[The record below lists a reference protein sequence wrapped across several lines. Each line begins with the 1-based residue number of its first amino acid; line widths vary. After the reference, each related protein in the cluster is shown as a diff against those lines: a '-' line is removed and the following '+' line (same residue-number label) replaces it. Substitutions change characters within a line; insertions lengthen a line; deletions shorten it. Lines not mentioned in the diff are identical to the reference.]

1 LISFQMRKKWIAIGA
16 AVALWI
22 PAVYYGA
29 RILLTYSTTPGRP
42 AEPLREW
49 PTGSAVV
56 RGSLE
61 RNSQHY
67 TLLLFAHPQCSCT
80 KATLG
85 ELALLMA
92 HSGGQLDAKVFF
104 YLPAVEASSW
114 ARTDLWQTASAIP
127 GVRAF
132 EDRDGGMAQRFGA
145 FTSGQTL
152 LYSPSGRLL
161 FHGGITAFRGHSGDN
176 AGRSA
181 ITALLRGEIPPASPF
196 PLVTKVFGCSLRGS

>member
-1 LISFQMRKKWIAIGA
+1 MWKKRIAIGA

-22 PAVYYGA
+22 PAVYYGG

-49 PTGSAVV
+49 PTSIAAVHEFP
-56 RGSLE
+56 R
-61 RNSQHY
+61 RNSHHY
-67 TLLLFAHPQCSCT
+67 TLLLFAHPQCPCT

-92 HSGGQLDAKVFF
+92 HSGGQMDAKVFF
-104 YLPAVEASSW
+104 YLPAGEASSW

-127 GVRAF
+127 GVGTF
-132 EDRDGGMAQRFGA
+132 EDRDGHMAQRFGA

-152 LYSPSGRLL
+152 LYSPGGRLL

-181 ITALLRGEIPPASPF
+181 ITALVRGEIPPRSALPV
-196 PLVTKVFGCSLRGS
+196 VTKVFGCSLRGI

>member
-1 LISFQMRKKWIAIGA
+1 LTRFQMWKKQIAIGA

-29 RILLTYSTTPGRP
+29 RIMLTYSTTPGRP

-49 PTGSAVV
+49 PASSSV
-56 RGSLE
+56 E
-61 RNSQHY
+61 RNKQHY
-67 TLLLFAHPQCSCT
+67 TLLLFAHPQCGCT
-80 KATLG
+80 RATLG

-92 HSGGQLDAKVFF
+92 HTGGQLDATVFF
-104 YLPAVEASSW
+104 YLPAGEAGSW

-145 FTSGQTL
+145 LTSGQTL

-181 ITALLRGEIPPASPF
+181 ITGLVRGEIPLRSSF
-196 PLVTKVFGCSLRGS
+196 PLVTKVFGCSLRGG

>member
-1 LISFQMRKKWIAIGA
+1 MISFQMRKKWLAIGA

-22 PAVYYGA
+22 PAVYYGG

-49 PTGSAVV
+49 PTSTSV
-56 RGSLE
+56 E
-61 RNSQHY
+61 RNSHHY

-80 KATLG
+80 KASLG

-92 HSGGQLDAKVFF
+92 HSGGQLDATVFF
-104 YLPAVEASSW
+104 YLPAGEASSW

-127 GVRAF
+127 GVRTF
-132 EDRDGGMAQRFGA
+132 EDRDGRMAQRFGA

-152 LYSPSGRLL
+152 LYSPGGRLL

-181 ITALLRGEIPPASPF
+181 ITALARGEIPPGSLLPI
-196 PLVTKVFGCSLRGS
+196 VTKVFGCSLRGI